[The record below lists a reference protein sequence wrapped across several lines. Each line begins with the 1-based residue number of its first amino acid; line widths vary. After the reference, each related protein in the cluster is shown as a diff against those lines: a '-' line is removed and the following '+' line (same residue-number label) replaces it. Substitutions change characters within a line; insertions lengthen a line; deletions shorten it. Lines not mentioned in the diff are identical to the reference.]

1 MAACAGELHKTQGKR
16 TIGKVQPVSSL
27 AYLVRMHL
35 FDYVNLDPGLEIEEH
50 EEAGR
55 FIPLTQIRTSDDLH
69 SAIVNLIPLLHAEP
83 EVADP
88 IKYVFSEMVRNVLE
102 HAKSPVG
109 AIVCAQYYRNK
120 ERLSIGIADA
130 GRGIL
135 KSIRKSH
142 AAADHADA
150 IRLAL
155 TPGVTGATKRIGG
168 NEFNAG
174 AGLFFTKSIA
184 ALSRNFFAI
193 YSGDCLYKLQ
203 RGSQVARPALHPNPL
218 ADNHSFTKGL
228 PPWQGTIVGINVSV
242 KPGQAFEDLLGTIRE
257 SYRIDVKKAKKQYY
271 KQVRFTT

>member
-1 MAACAGELHKTQGKR
+1 MKIDLPNSAHLQNLEGFLRKYTPAGEHLRFRMHEKWVHVHPFALAMAACAGELHKTQGKR

-130 GRGIL
+130 GRGIRS
-135 KSIRKSH
+135 KS
-142 AAADHADA
+142 
-150 IRLAL
+150 
-155 TPGVTGATKRIGG
+155 V
-168 NEFNAG
+168 
-174 AGLFFTKSIA
+174 
-184 ALSRNFFAI
+184 
-193 YSGDCLYKLQ
+193 
-203 RGSQVARPALHPNPL
+203 V
-218 ADNHSFTKGL
+218 
-228 PPWQGTIVGINVSV
+228 
-242 KPGQAFEDLLGTIRE
+242 
-257 SYRIDVKKAKKQYY
+257 
-271 KQVRFTT
+271 